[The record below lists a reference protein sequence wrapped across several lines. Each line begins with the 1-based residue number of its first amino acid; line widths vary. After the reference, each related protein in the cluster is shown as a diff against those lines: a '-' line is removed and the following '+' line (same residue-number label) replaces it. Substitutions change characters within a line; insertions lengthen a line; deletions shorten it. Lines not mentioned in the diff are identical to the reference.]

1 MRLKSIITVIALI
14 LIMFMSAIESSII
27 SLALPT
33 IKQDLN
39 AGNLI
44 SLIFTAYFIALVIA
58 NPIVGELLSRFKII
72 YVAIAGLLLFSI
84 GSFMCGLSTNFTM
97 LIISRVIQGFGS
109 GVLMSLSQIVPKLAF
124 EIPLRYKIMGIVGSV
139 WGISSIIGPLLG
151 GGILE
156 FATWHWLFYINI
168 PIAIIAI
175 ILVIWTFHFPEEE
188 TVAKSKFDTK
198 GLTLFYVFIGLI
210 MFALLNQQ
218 LLLLN
223 FLSFILAIVVAM
235 CLFKVEKHV
244 SSPFLPVVEF
254 NRSITLVF
262 ITDLLTAICL
272 MGFNLYIPVYL
283 QEQLGLSPLQ
293 SGLVIFP
300 LSVAWITLNFNLH
313 LSVAWITLNF
323 NLHRIEAKLSR
334 KVIYLLSFT
343 LLLVSSIIISFGIKL
358 PVLIAFVLILAGL
371 SFGYIYTKDSVIV
384 QEETSPLQMKKMM
397 SFYGLTK
404 NLGAS
409 IGSTIMGYLYAIQSG
424 IFGPNLHNVL
434 SAVAVISIGLI
445 VLWVVFFKEQSSQ
458 SKE

>member
-210 MFALLNQQ
+210 TFALLNQQ

-300 LSVAWITLNFNLH
+300 

>member
-84 GSFMCGLSTNFTM
+84 GSLMCGLSTNFTM

-223 FLSFILAIVVAM
+223 FLSFILAIVVAIR
-235 CLFKVEKHV
+235 LFKVEKHV

-313 LSVAWITLNF
+313 
-323 NLHRIEAKLSR
+323 RIEAKLSR

-358 PVLIAFVLILAGL
+358 PILIAFVLILAGL

>member
-44 SLIFTAYFIALVIA
+44 SLIFTAYFVALVIA

-313 LSVAWITLNF
+313 
-323 NLHRIEAKLSR
+323 RIEAKLSR

>member
-210 MFALLNQQ
+210 MFALLNQP

-300 LSVAWITLNFNLH
+300 

>member
-44 SLIFTAYFIALVIA
+44 SLIFTAYFIAVVIA

-223 FLSFILAIVVAM
+223 FLSFILAIVVTM

-300 LSVAWITLNFNLH
+300 

>member
-262 ITDLLTAICL
+262 IIDLLTAICL

-300 LSVAWITLNFNLH
+300 

>member
-1 MRLKSIITVIALI
+1 MRLKSIVTVIALI
-14 LIMFMSAIESSII
+14 LIMFMAAIESSII

-58 NPIVGELLSRFKII
+58 NPIVGELLTRFKII
-72 YVAIAGLLLFSI
+72 YIAIAGLTLFTV
-84 GSFMCGLSTNFTM
+84 GSLMSGLSTHFSM
-97 LIISRVIQGFGS
+97 LVISRVIQGFGS
-109 GVLMSLSQIVPKLAF
+109 GVMMSLSQIVPKLAF

-175 ILVIWTFHFPEEE
+175 ILVVWTFHFPEEE

-198 GLTLFYVFIGLI
+198 GITLFYIFIGLI
-210 MFALLNQQ
+210 MFAFLNQQ
-218 LLLLN
+218 HLYLN
-223 FLSFILAIVVAM
+223 IIGFVLAILVALR
-235 CLFKVEKHV
+235 LFNVEKKV
-244 SSPFLPVVEF
+244 SSPFLPVAEF
-254 NRSITLVF
+254 NRMITLVF
-262 ITDLLTAICL
+262 ITDLLTAVCL

-313 LSVAWITLNF
+313 
-323 NLHRIEAKLSR
+323 HIEAKLSR
-334 KVIYLLSFT
+334 KVIYLSSFT
-343 LLLVSSIIISFGIKL
+343 LLLLSSIIIAFGIKL
-358 PVLIAFVLILAGL
+358 PILIACVLILSGL

-384 QEETSPLQMKKMM
+384 QEETSPIQMKKMM

-409 IGSTIMGYLYAIQSG
+409 IGSTIMGYLYALKSG
-424 IFGPNLHNVL
+424 LFGANLHNILGVVSL
-434 SAVAVISIGLI
+434 ISVGLI
-445 VLWVVFFKEQSSQ
+445 VVWLIFYREAASQTKE
-458 SKE
+458 

>member
-1 MRLKSIITVIALI
+1 MRLKSIVTVIALI
-14 LIMFMSAIESSII
+14 LIMFMAAIESSII

-58 NPIVGELLSRFKII
+58 NPIVGELLTRFKII
-72 YVAIAGLLLFSI
+72 YIAIAGLTLFTV
-84 GSFMCGLSTNFTM
+84 GSLMSGLSTHFSM

-109 GVLMSLSQIVPKLAF
+109 GVMMSLSQIVPKLAF

-139 WGISSIIGPLLG
+139 WGISSIFGPLLG

-175 ILVIWTFHFPEEE
+175 ILVVWTFHFPEEK

-198 GLTLFYVFIGLI
+198 GITLFYIFIGLI

-218 LLLLN
+218 HLYLN
-223 FLSFILAIVVAM
+223 IIGFVLAILVALR
-235 CLFKVEKHV
+235 LFNVEKKV
-244 SSPFLPVVEF
+244 SSPFLPVAEF
-254 NRSITLVF
+254 NRMITLVF
-262 ITDLLTAICL
+262 ITDLLTAVCL

-313 LSVAWITLNF
+313 
-323 NLHRIEAKLSR
+323 HIEAKLSR
-334 KVIYLLSFT
+334 KVIYLSSFT
-343 LLLVSSIIISFGIKL
+343 LLLLSSIIIAFGIKL
-358 PVLIAFVLILAGL
+358 PILIACVLILSGL

-384 QEETSPLQMKKMM
+384 QEETSPIQMKKMM

-409 IGSTIMGYLYAIQSG
+409 IGSTIMGYLYALKSG
-424 IFGPNLHNVL
+424 LFGANLHNILGVVSL
-434 SAVAVISIGLI
+434 ISVGLI
-445 VLWVVFFKEQSSQ
+445 VVWLIFYREAASQTKE
-458 SKE
+458 

>member
-1 MRLKSIITVIALI
+1 MRLKSIVTVIALI
-14 LIMFMSAIESSII
+14 LIMFMAAIESSII

-58 NPIVGELLSRFKII
+58 NPIVGELLTRFKII
-72 YVAIAGLLLFSI
+72 YIAIAGLTLFTV
-84 GSFMCGLSTNFTM
+84 GSLMSGLSTHFSM
-97 LIISRVIQGFGS
+97 LVISRVIQGFGS
-109 GVLMSLSQIVPKLAF
+109 GVMMSLSQIVPKLAF

-175 ILVIWTFHFPEEE
+175 ILVVWTFHFPEEE
-188 TVAKSKFDTK
+188 TVAKSKFDPK
-198 GLTLFYVFIGLI
+198 GITLFYIFIGLI

-218 LLLLN
+218 HLYLN
-223 FLSFILAIVVAM
+223 IIGFVLAILVALR
-235 CLFKVEKHV
+235 LFNVEKKV
-244 SSPFLPVVEF
+244 SSPFLPVAEF
-254 NRSITLVF
+254 NRMITLVF
-262 ITDLLTAICL
+262 ITDLLTAVCL

-313 LSVAWITLNF
+313 
-323 NLHRIEAKLSR
+323 HIEAKLSR
-334 KVIYLLSFT
+334 KVIYLSSFT
-343 LLLVSSIIISFGIKL
+343 LLLLSSIIIAFGIKL
-358 PVLIAFVLILAGL
+358 PILIACVLILSGL

-384 QEETSPLQMKKMM
+384 QEETSPIQMKKMM

-409 IGSTIMGYLYAIQSG
+409 IGSTIMGYLYALKSG
-424 IFGPNLHNVL
+424 LFGANLHNILGVVSL
-434 SAVAVISIGLI
+434 ISVGLI
-445 VLWVVFFKEQSSQ
+445 VVWLIFYREAASQTKE
-458 SKE
+458 

>member
-1 MRLKSIITVIALI
+1 MRLKSIVTVIALI
-14 LIMFMSAIESSII
+14 LIMFMAAIESSII

-58 NPIVGELLSRFKII
+58 NPIVGELLTRFKII
-72 YVAIAGLLLFSI
+72 YIAIAGLTLFTV
-84 GSFMCGLSTNFTM
+84 GSLMSGLSTHFSM

-109 GVLMSLSQIVPKLAF
+109 GVMMSLSQIVPKLAF

-175 ILVIWTFHFPEEE
+175 ILVVWTFHFPEEK

-198 GLTLFYVFIGLI
+198 GITLFYIFIGLI

-218 LLLLN
+218 HLYLN
-223 FLSFILAIVVAM
+223 IIGFVLAILVALR
-235 CLFKVEKHV
+235 LFNVEKKV
-244 SSPFLPVVEF
+244 SSPFLPVAEF
-254 NRSITLVF
+254 NRMITLVF
-262 ITDLLTAICL
+262 ITDLLTAVCL

-313 LSVAWITLNF
+313 
-323 NLHRIEAKLSR
+323 HIEAKLSR
-334 KVIYLLSFT
+334 KVIYLSSFT
-343 LLLVSSIIISFGIKL
+343 LLLLSSIIVAFGIKL
-358 PVLIAFVLILAGL
+358 PILIACVLILSGL

-384 QEETSPLQMKKMM
+384 QEETSPIQMKKMM

-409 IGSTIMGYLYAIQSG
+409 IGSTIMGYLYALKSG
-424 IFGPNLHNVL
+424 LFGANLHNILGVVSL
-434 SAVAVISIGLI
+434 ISVGLI
-445 VLWVVFFKEQSSQ
+445 VVWLIFYREAASQTKE
-458 SKE
+458 

>member
-1 MRLKSIITVIALI
+1 SIITVIALI

-223 FLSFILAIVVAM
+223 FLSFILAIVVAIR
-235 CLFKVEKHV
+235 LFKVEKHV

-313 LSVAWITLNF
+313 
-323 NLHRIEAKLSR
+323 RIEAKLSR

-358 PVLIAFVLILAGL
+358 PLLIAFVLILAGL

-434 SAVAVISIGLI
+434 SAVVVISIGLI

>member
-1 MRLKSIITVIALI
+1 MRLKSIVTVIALI
-14 LIMFMSAIESSII
+14 LIMFMAAIESSII

-58 NPIVGELLSRFKII
+58 NPIVGELLTRFKII
-72 YVAIAGLLLFSI
+72 YIAIAGLTLFTV
-84 GSFMCGLSTNFTM
+84 GSLMSGLSTHFSM

-109 GVLMSLSQIVPKLAF
+109 GVMMSLSQIVPKLAF

-156 FATWHWLFYINI
+156 FATWHWLFFINI

-175 ILVIWTFHFPEEE
+175 ILVVWTFHFSEEE

-198 GLTLFYVFIGLI
+198 GITLFYIFIGLI

-218 LLLLN
+218 HLYLN
-223 FLSFILAIVVAM
+223 IIGFVLAILIALR
-235 CLFKVEKHV
+235 LFNVEKKV
-244 SSPFLPVVEF
+244 SSPFLPVAEF
-254 NRSITLVF
+254 NRMITLVF
-262 ITDLLTAICL
+262 ITDLLTAVCL

-313 LSVAWITLNF
+313 
-323 NLHRIEAKLSR
+323 HIEAKLSR
-334 KVIYLLSFT
+334 KVIYLSSFT
-343 LLLVSSIIISFGIKL
+343 LLLLSSIIIAFGIKL
-358 PVLIAFVLILAGL
+358 PILIACVLILSGI

-384 QEETSPLQMKKMM
+384 QEETSPIQMKKMM

-404 NLGAS
+404 NLGTS
-409 IGSTIMGYLYAIQSG
+409 IGSTIMGYLYALKSG
-424 IFGPNLHNVL
+424 LFGANLHNILGVVSL
-434 SAVAVISIGLI
+434 ISVGLI
-445 VLWVVFFKEQSSQ
+445 VVWLIFYREAASQ
-458 SKE
+458 TNE

>member
-1 MRLKSIITVIALI
+1 
-14 LIMFMSAIESSII
+14 II

-300 LSVAWITLNFNLH
+300 LSL
-313 LSVAWITLNF
+313 AWITLNF

>member
-84 GSFMCGLSTNFTM
+84 GSLMCGLSTNFTM

-168 PIAIIAI
+168 PIAIIVI

-223 FLSFILAIVVAM
+223 FLSFILAIVVAIR
-235 CLFKVEKHV
+235 LFKVEKHV

-313 LSVAWITLNF
+313 
-323 NLHRIEAKLSR
+323 RIEAKLSR

-358 PVLIAFVLILAGL
+358 PLLIAFVLILAGL

-409 IGSTIMGYLYAIQSG
+409 IGSTIMGYLYAIQSA

-434 SAVAVISIGLI
+434 SAVAVISTGLI
-445 VLWVVFFKEQSSQ
+445 VLWVVFFKEQLSQ

>member
-1 MRLKSIITVIALI
+1 MRLKSIVTVIALI
-14 LIMFMSAIESSII
+14 LIMFMAAIESSII

-58 NPIVGELLSRFKII
+58 NPIVGELLTRFKII
-72 YVAIAGLLLFSI
+72 YIAIAGLTLFTV
-84 GSFMCGLSTNFTM
+84 GSLMSGLSTHFSM

-109 GVLMSLSQIVPKLAF
+109 GVMMSLSQIVPKLAF

-175 ILVIWTFHFPEEE
+175 ILVVWTFHFPEEK

-198 GLTLFYVFIGLI
+198 GITLFYIFIGLI

-218 LLLLN
+218 HLYLN
-223 FLSFILAIVVAM
+223 IIGFVLAILVA
-235 CLFKVEKHV
+235 LRLVNVEKKV
-244 SSPFLPVVEF
+244 SSPFLPVAEF
-254 NRSITLVF
+254 NRMITLVF
-262 ITDLLTAICL
+262 ITDLLTAVCL

-313 LSVAWITLNF
+313 
-323 NLHRIEAKLSR
+323 HIEAKLSR
-334 KVIYLLSFT
+334 KVIYLSSFT
-343 LLLVSSIIISFGIKL
+343 LLLLSSIIIAFGIKL
-358 PVLIAFVLILAGL
+358 PILIACVLILSGL

-384 QEETSPLQMKKMM
+384 QEETSPIQMKKMM

-409 IGSTIMGYLYAIQSG
+409 IGSTIMGYLYALKSG
-424 IFGPNLHNVL
+424 LFGANLHNILGVVSL
-434 SAVAVISIGLI
+434 ISVGLI
-445 VLWVVFFKEQSSQ
+445 VVWLIFYREAASQTKE
-458 SKE
+458 

>member
-313 LSVAWITLNF
+313 
-323 NLHRIEAKLSR
+323 RIEAKLSR

-343 LLLVSSIIISFGIKL
+343 LLLVSSIIISFCIKL

>member
-1 MRLKSIITVIALI
+1 MRLKSIVTVIALI
-14 LIMFMSAIESSII
+14 LIMFMAAIESSII

-58 NPIVGELLSRFKII
+58 NPIVGELLTRFKII
-72 YVAIAGLLLFSI
+72 YIAIAGLTLFTV
-84 GSFMCGLSTNFTM
+84 GSLMSGLSTHFSM

-109 GVLMSLSQIVPKLAF
+109 GVMMSLSQIVPKLAF

-156 FATWHWLFYINI
+156 FATWHWLFFINI

-175 ILVIWTFHFPEEE
+175 ILVVWTFHFSEEE

-198 GLTLFYVFIGLI
+198 GITLFYIFIGLI

-218 LLLLN
+218 HLYLN
-223 FLSFILAIVVAM
+223 IIGFVLAILIALR
-235 CLFKVEKHV
+235 LFNVEKKV
-244 SSPFLPVVEF
+244 SSPFLPVAEF
-254 NRSITLVF
+254 NRMITLVF
-262 ITDLLTAICL
+262 ITDLLTAVCL

-313 LSVAWITLNF
+313 
-323 NLHRIEAKLSR
+323 HIEAKLSR
-334 KVIYLLSFT
+334 KVIYLSSFT
-343 LLLVSSIIISFGIKL
+343 LLLLSSIIIAFGIKL
-358 PVLIAFVLILAGL
+358 PILIACVLILSGI

-384 QEETSPLQMKKMM
+384 QEETSPIQMKKMM

-409 IGSTIMGYLYAIQSG
+409 IGSTIMGYLYTLKSG
-424 IFGPNLHNVL
+424 LFGANLHNILGVVSL
-434 SAVAVISIGLI
+434 ISVGLI
-445 VLWVVFFKEQSSQ
+445 VVWLIFYREAASQ
-458 SKE
+458 TNE

>member
-300 LSVAWITLNFNLH
+300 LSL
-313 LSVAWITLNF
+313 AWITLNF

-445 VLWVVFFKEQSSQ
+445 FLWVVFFKEQSSQ

>member
-1 MRLKSIITVIALI
+1 MRLKSIVTVIALI
-14 LIMFMSAIESSII
+14 LIMFMAAIESSII

-58 NPIVGELLSRFKII
+58 NPIVGELLTRFKII
-72 YVAIAGLLLFSI
+72 YIAIAGLTLFTV
-84 GSFMCGLSTNFTM
+84 GSLMSGLSTHFSM

-109 GVLMSLSQIVPKLAF
+109 GVMMSLSQIVPKLAF

-156 FATWHWLFYINI
+156 FATWHWLFFINI

-175 ILVIWTFHFPEEE
+175 ILVVWTFHFSEEE

-198 GLTLFYVFIGLI
+198 GITLFYIFIGLI

-218 LLLLN
+218 HLYLN
-223 FLSFILAIVVAM
+223 IIGFVLAILIALR
-235 CLFKVEKHV
+235 LFNVEKKV
-244 SSPFLPVVEF
+244 LSPFLPVAEF
-254 NRSITLVF
+254 NRMITLVF
-262 ITDLLTAICL
+262 ITDLLTAVCL

-313 LSVAWITLNF
+313 
-323 NLHRIEAKLSR
+323 HIEAKLSR
-334 KVIYLLSFT
+334 KVIYLSSFT
-343 LLLVSSIIISFGIKL
+343 LLLLSSIIIAFGIKL
-358 PVLIAFVLILAGL
+358 PILIACVLILSGI

-384 QEETSPLQMKKMM
+384 QEETSPIQMKKMM

-409 IGSTIMGYLYAIQSG
+409 IGSTIMGYLYALKSG
-424 IFGPNLHNVL
+424 LFGANLHNILGVVSL
-434 SAVAVISIGLI
+434 ISVGLI
-445 VLWVVFFKEQSSQ
+445 VVWLIFYREAASQ
-458 SKE
+458 TNE

>member
-109 GVLMSLSQIVPKLAF
+109 GVSMSLSQIVPKLAF

-313 LSVAWITLNF
+313 
-323 NLHRIEAKLSR
+323 RIEAKLSR

>member
-84 GSFMCGLSTNFTM
+84 GSFMCGLSTNFTL

-300 LSVAWITLNFNLH
+300 LSL
-313 LSVAWITLNF
+313 AWITLNF

>member
-97 LIISRVIQGFGS
+97 LIISRLIQGFGS

-139 WGISSIIGPLLG
+139 WGISSIIGSLLG

-313 LSVAWITLNF
+313 
-323 NLHRIEAKLSR
+323 RIEAKLSR

>member
-97 LIISRVIQGFGS
+97 LIISRVIQGFGP

-223 FLSFILAIVVAM
+223 FLSFILAIVVAIR
-235 CLFKVEKHV
+235 LFKVEKHV

-313 LSVAWITLNF
+313 
-323 NLHRIEAKLSR
+323 RIEAKLSR

-358 PVLIAFVLILAGL
+358 PLLIAFVLILAGL

-434 SAVAVISIGLI
+434 SAVVVISIGLI

>member
-1 MRLKSIITVIALI
+1 
-14 LIMFMSAIESSII
+14 
-27 SLALPT
+27 PT

-223 FLSFILAIVVAM
+223 FLSFILAIVVAIR
-235 CLFKVEKHV
+235 LFKVEKHV

-313 LSVAWITLNF
+313 
-323 NLHRIEAKLSR
+323 RIEAKLSR

-358 PVLIAFVLILAGL
+358 PLLIAFVLILAGL
-371 SFGYIYTKDSVIV
+371 SFGYIYTKNSVIV

>member
-1 MRLKSIITVIALI
+1 MRLKSIVTVIALI
-14 LIMFMSAIESSII
+14 LIMFMAAIESSII

-58 NPIVGELLSRFKII
+58 NPIVGELLTRFKII
-72 YVAIAGLLLFSI
+72 YIAIAGLTLFTV
-84 GSFMCGLSTNFTM
+84 GSLMSGLSTHFSM
-97 LIISRVIQGFGS
+97 LVISRVIQGFGS
-109 GVLMSLSQIVPKLAF
+109 GVMMSLSQIVPKLAF

-175 ILVIWTFHFPEEE
+175 ILVVWTFHFPEEE

-198 GLTLFYVFIGLI
+198 GITLFYIFIGLI

-218 LLLLN
+218 HLYLN
-223 FLSFILAIVVAM
+223 IIGFVLAILVALR
-235 CLFKVEKHV
+235 LFNVEKKV
-244 SSPFLPVVEF
+244 SSPFLPVAEF
-254 NRSITLVF
+254 NRMITLVF
-262 ITDLLTAICL
+262 ITDLLTAVCL

-313 LSVAWITLNF
+313 
-323 NLHRIEAKLSR
+323 HIEAKLSR
-334 KVIYLLSFT
+334 KVIYLSSFT
-343 LLLVSSIIISFGIKL
+343 LLLLSSIIIAFGIKL
-358 PVLIAFVLILAGL
+358 PILIACVLILSGL

-384 QEETSPLQMKKMM
+384 QEETSPIQMKKMM

-404 NLGAS
+404 KLGAS
-409 IGSTIMGYLYAIQSG
+409 IGSTIMGYLYALKSG
-424 IFGPNLHNVL
+424 LFGANLHNILGVVSL
-434 SAVAVISIGLI
+434 ISVGLI
-445 VLWVVFFKEQSSQ
+445 VVWLIFYREAASQTKE
-458 SKE
+458 

>member
-313 LSVAWITLNF
+313 
-323 NLHRIEAKLSR
+323 RIEAKLSR
-334 KVIYLLSFT
+334 KVIYLLSFI

>member
-44 SLIFTAYFIALVIA
+44 SLIFTAYFIALVFA

-84 GSFMCGLSTNFTM
+84 GSLMCGLSTNFTM

-223 FLSFILAIVVAM
+223 FLSFILAIVVAIR
-235 CLFKVEKHV
+235 LFKVEKHV

-313 LSVAWITLNF
+313 
-323 NLHRIEAKLSR
+323 RIEAKLSR

-358 PVLIAFVLILAGL
+358 PLLIAFVLILAGL

-409 IGSTIMGYLYAIQSG
+409 IGSTIMGYLYAIQSA

-434 SAVAVISIGLI
+434 SAVAVISTGLI
-445 VLWVVFFKEQSSQ
+445 VLWVVFFKEQLSQ

>member
-223 FLSFILAIVVAM
+223 FLSFILAIVVAT

-300 LSVAWITLNFNLH
+300 

>member
-58 NPIVGELLSRFKII
+58 NPIMGELLSRFKII

-313 LSVAWITLNF
+313 
-323 NLHRIEAKLSR
+323 RIEAKLSR

>member
-1 MRLKSIITVIALI
+1 MRLKSIVTVIALI
-14 LIMFMSAIESSII
+14 LIMFMAAIESSII

-44 SLIFTAYFIALVIA
+44 SLIFMAYFIALVIA
-58 NPIVGELLSRFKII
+58 NPIVGELLTRFKII
-72 YVAIAGLLLFSI
+72 YIAIAGLTLFTV
-84 GSFMCGLSTNFTM
+84 GSLMSGLSTHFSM

-109 GVLMSLSQIVPKLAF
+109 GVMMSLSQIVPKLAF

-156 FATWHWLFYINI
+156 FATWHWLFFINI

-175 ILVIWTFHFPEEE
+175 ILVVWTFHFSEEE

-198 GLTLFYVFIGLI
+198 GITLFYIFIGLI

-218 LLLLN
+218 HLYLN
-223 FLSFILAIVVAM
+223 IIGFVLAILIALR
-235 CLFKVEKHV
+235 LFNVEKKV
-244 SSPFLPVVEF
+244 SSPFLPVAEF
-254 NRSITLVF
+254 NRMITLVF
-262 ITDLLTAICL
+262 ITDLLTAVCL

-313 LSVAWITLNF
+313 
-323 NLHRIEAKLSR
+323 HIEAKLSR
-334 KVIYLLSFT
+334 KVIYLSSFT
-343 LLLVSSIIISFGIKL
+343 LLLLSSIIIAFGIKL
-358 PVLIAFVLILAGL
+358 PILIACVLILSGI

-384 QEETSPLQMKKMM
+384 QEETSPIQMKKMM
-397 SFYGLTK
+397 SFYGSTK

-409 IGSTIMGYLYAIQSG
+409 IGSTIMGYLYALKSG
-424 IFGPNLHNVL
+424 LFGANLHNILGVVSL
-434 SAVAVISIGLI
+434 ISVGLI
-445 VLWVVFFKEQSSQ
+445 VVWLIFYREAASQ
-458 SKE
+458 TNE

>member
-139 WGISSIIGPLLG
+139 WGISSIFGPLLG

-313 LSVAWITLNF
+313 
-323 NLHRIEAKLSR
+323 RIEAKLSR

>member
-1 MRLKSIITVIALI
+1 MRLKSIVTVIALI
-14 LIMFMSAIESSII
+14 LIMFMAAIESSII

-58 NPIVGELLSRFKII
+58 NPIVGELLTRFKII
-72 YVAIAGLLLFSI
+72 YIAIAGLTLFTV
-84 GSFMCGLSTNFTM
+84 GSLMSGLSTHFSM

-109 GVLMSLSQIVPKLAF
+109 GVMMSLSQIVPKLAF

-175 ILVIWTFHFPEEE
+175 ILVVWTFHFPEEK

-198 GLTLFYVFIGLI
+198 GITLFYIFIGLI

-218 LLLLN
+218 HLYLN
-223 FLSFILAIVVAM
+223 IIGFVLAILVALR
-235 CLFKVEKHV
+235 LFNVEKKV
-244 SSPFLPVVEF
+244 SSPFLPVAEF
-254 NRSITLVF
+254 NRMITLVF
-262 ITDLLTAICL
+262 ITDLLTAVCL

-283 QEQLGLSPLQ
+283 QERLGLSPLQ

-313 LSVAWITLNF
+313 
-323 NLHRIEAKLSR
+323 HIEAKLSR
-334 KVIYLLSFT
+334 KVIYLSSFT
-343 LLLVSSIIISFGIKL
+343 LLLLSSIIIAFGIKL
-358 PVLIAFVLILAGL
+358 PILIACVLILSGL

-384 QEETSPLQMKKMM
+384 QEETSPIQMKKMM

-409 IGSTIMGYLYAIQSG
+409 IGSTIMGYLYALKSG
-424 IFGPNLHNVL
+424 LFGANLHNILGVVSL
-434 SAVAVISIGLI
+434 ISVGLI
-445 VLWVVFFKEQSSQ
+445 VVWLIFYREAASQTKE
-458 SKE
+458 

>member
-124 EIPLRYKIMGIVGSV
+124 EIPLRYKIIGIVGSV

-313 LSVAWITLNF
+313 
-323 NLHRIEAKLSR
+323 RIEAKLSR

>member
-313 LSVAWITLNF
+313 
-323 NLHRIEAKLSR
+323 RIEAKLSR

-409 IGSTIMGYLYAIQSG
+409 IGSRISLCDTIR
-424 IFGPNLHNVL
+424 NL
-434 SAVAVISIGLI
+434 
-445 VLWVVFFKEQSSQ
+445 W
-458 SKE
+458 SKLTQCVKCCCCN

>member
-1 MRLKSIITVIALI
+1 MRLKSIVTVIALI
-14 LIMFMSAIESSII
+14 LIMFMAAIESSII

-58 NPIVGELLSRFKII
+58 NPIVGELLTRFKII
-72 YVAIAGLLLFSI
+72 YIAIAGLLLFSI

-109 GVLMSLSQIVPKLAF
+109 GVMMSLSQIVPKLAF

-175 ILVIWTFHFPEEE
+175 ILVVWTFHFPEEE

-198 GLTLFYVFIGLI
+198 GITLFYIFIGLI

-300 LSVAWITLNFNLH
+300 

>member
-1 MRLKSIITVIALI
+1 MRLKSIVTVIALI
-14 LIMFMSAIESSII
+14 LIMFMAAIESSII

-58 NPIVGELLSRFKII
+58 NPIVGELLTRFKII
-72 YVAIAGLLLFSI
+72 YIAIAGLTLFTV
-84 GSFMCGLSTNFTM
+84 GSLMSGLSTHFSM

-109 GVLMSLSQIVPKLAF
+109 GVMMSLSQIVPKLAF

-175 ILVIWTFHFPEEE
+175 ILVVWTFHFPEEE

-198 GLTLFYVFIGLI
+198 GITLFYIFIGLI

-218 LLLLN
+218 HLYLN
-223 FLSFILAIVVAM
+223 IIGFVLAILVALR
-235 CLFKVEKHV
+235 LFNVEKKV
-244 SSPFLPVVEF
+244 SSPFLPVAEF
-254 NRSITLVF
+254 NRMITLVF
-262 ITDLLTAICL
+262 ITDLLTAVCL

-300 LSVAWITLNFNLH
+300 LSVAWITLNFNLYH
-313 LSVAWITLNF
+313 
-323 NLHRIEAKLSR
+323 IEAKLSR
-334 KVIYLLSFT
+334 KVIYLSSFT
-343 LLLVSSIIISFGIKL
+343 LLLLSSIIIAFGIKL
-358 PVLIAFVLILAGL
+358 PILIACVLILSGL

-384 QEETSPLQMKKMM
+384 QEETSPIQMKKMM

-409 IGSTIMGYLYAIQSG
+409 IGSTIMGYLYALKSG
-424 IFGPNLHNVL
+424 LFGANLHNILGVVSL
-434 SAVAVISIGLI
+434 ISVGLI
-445 VLWVVFFKEQSSQ
+445 VVWLIFYREAASQTKE
-458 SKE
+458 

>member
-1 MRLKSIITVIALI
+1 MRLKSIVTVIALI
-14 LIMFMSAIESSII
+14 LIMFMAAIESSII

-58 NPIVGELLSRFKII
+58 NPIVGELLTRFKII
-72 YVAIAGLLLFSI
+72 YIAIAGLTLFTV
-84 GSFMCGLSTNFTM
+84 GSLMSGLSTHFSM

-109 GVLMSLSQIVPKLAF
+109 GVMMSLSQIVPKLAF

-139 WGISSIIGPLLG
+139 WGISSIIGPLLS

-175 ILVIWTFHFPEEE
+175 ILVVWTFHFPEEK

-198 GLTLFYVFIGLI
+198 GITLFYIFIGLI

-218 LLLLN
+218 HLYLN
-223 FLSFILAIVVAM
+223 IIGFVLVILVALR
-235 CLFKVEKHV
+235 LFNVEKKV
-244 SSPFLPVVEF
+244 SSPFLPVAEF
-254 NRSITLVF
+254 NRMITLVF
-262 ITDLLTAICL
+262 ITDLLTAVCL

-313 LSVAWITLNF
+313 
-323 NLHRIEAKLSR
+323 HIEAKLSR
-334 KVIYLLSFT
+334 KVIYLSSFT
-343 LLLVSSIIISFGIKL
+343 LLLLSSIIIAFGIKL
-358 PVLIAFVLILAGL
+358 PILIACVLILSGL

-384 QEETSPLQMKKMM
+384 QEETSPIQMKKMM

-409 IGSTIMGYLYAIQSG
+409 IGSTIMGYLYALKSG
-424 IFGPNLHNVL
+424 LFGANLHNILGVVSL
-434 SAVAVISIGLI
+434 ISVGLI
-445 VLWVVFFKEQSSQ
+445 VVWLIFYREAASQTKE
-458 SKE
+458 

>member
-244 SSPFLPVVEF
+244 SSPFLPAVEF

-300 LSVAWITLNFNLH
+300 